1 MKLPTTGKPRDELL
15 ADMRDL
21 QAGDANWRAGRMWRL
36 VYFAGDDVADVL
48 MDADTTFIYGNG
60 LSPMA
65 FPSLRKLEAEV
76 IAITADLLGGSEAVG
91 NMTTGG
97 TESIIMAVKTARDSA
112 RADRPGLGQP
122 EMVLPITAHPA
133 FEKASHYLGV
143 LPVHIPVTEDY
154 RADVGAARAAV
165 TDNTVLIVGS
175 APCYPYGVVDPIP
188 ELAALAQERGI
199 GCHTDACVGGFF
211 LPFMRRLGYEAPPFD
226 FSVPGVTSISA
237 DLHKYGYSTRG
248 TSIIM
253 YRDKEIR
260 RHQFFTYADWPGG
273 LYGSPTMPG
282 SRAGGAIAAAW
293 AVLHYLGEEGYLRLA
308 RTVMDTARALMD
320 GINAISGLHVLGEP
334 DMSIFSFTS
343 DSVDIYAVADAMD
356 ARGWHLDRQQM
367 PPKLHLVVTPAHQEV
382 VGEFLSDLE
391 AATQSVATTGPAP
404 GGTAAMYGM
413 LGTLPDRGAVQKVI
427 LDFMDRVTQIEE
439 EDPMAS
445 LSGKS
450 DTGPQP

>member
-15 ADMRDL
+15 ADMRGL
-21 QAGDANWRAGRMWRL
+21 QVDDADWRAGRMWSL
-36 VYFAGDDVADVL
+36 VYFAGDDVAEVL
-48 MDADTTFIYGNG
+48 KEAYTTFIYGNG

-253 YRDKEIR
+253 YRDKGIR

-320 GINAISGLHVLGEP
+320 GINAIPGLHVIGKP
-334 DMSIFSFTS
+334 DMGIYSFTS
-343 DSVDIYAVADAMD
+343 DNVDIYAVADAMD
-356 ARGWHLDRQQM
+356 TRGWHLDRQQM

-382 VGEFLSDLE
+382 VGEFLADLE

-427 LDFMDRVTQIEE
+427 LDFMDRVTQLEE

-445 LSGKS
+445 LPGKT

>member
-1 MKLPTTGKPRDELL
+1 
-15 ADMRDL
+15 
-21 QAGDANWRAGRMWRL
+21 
-36 VYFAGDDVADVL
+36 
-48 MDADTTFIYGNG
+48 
-60 LSPMA
+60 
-65 FPSLRKLEAEV
+65 
-76 IAITADLLGGSEAVG
+76 
-91 NMTTGG
+91 
-97 TESIIMAVKTARDSA
+97 
-112 RADRPGLGQP
+112 
-122 EMVLPITAHPA
+122 
-133 FEKASHYLGV
+133 
-143 LPVHIPVTEDY
+143 
-154 RADVGAARAAV
+154 
-165 TDNTVLIVGS
+165 
-175 APCYPYGVVDPIP
+175 
-188 ELAALAQERGI
+188 
-199 GCHTDACVGGFF
+199 
-211 LPFMRRLGYEAPPFD
+211 
-226 FSVPGVTSISA
+226 
-237 DLHKYGYSTRG
+237 
-248 TSIIM
+248 M

-320 GINAISGLHVLGEP
+320 GINAISGLRVLGEP

-367 PPKLHLVVTPAHQEV
+367 PPKVHLVVTPAHQEV
-382 VGEFLSDLE
+382 VGEFLADLE

-427 LDFMDRVTQIEE
+427 LDFMDRVTQLEE

-445 LSGKS
+445 LPGKS

>member
-15 ADMRDL
+15 ADMRGL
-21 QAGDANWRAGRMWRL
+21 QVDDANWRAGRMWSL

-48 MDADTTFIYGNG
+48 KDAYTTFIYGNG

-122 EMVLPITAHPA
+122 EMVLPVTAHPA
-133 FEKASHYLGV
+133 FEKAGHYLGV
-143 LPVHIPVTEDY
+143 RPVHIPVTEDF

-175 APCYPYGVVDPIP
+175 APCYPYGVVDPMP

-199 GCHTDACVGGFF
+199 GCHADACVGGFF
-211 LPFMRRLGYEAPPFD
+211 LPFMRRLGYEPPPFD

-248 TSIIM
+248 TSTIM
-253 YRDKEIR
+253 YRDREIR

-320 GINAISGLHVLGEP
+320 GINAISGLRVLGEP

-367 PPKLHLVVTPAHQEV
+367 PPKVHLVVTPAHQEV
-382 VGEFLSDLE
+382 VGEFLADLE

-427 LDFMDRVTQIEE
+427 LDFMDRVTQLEE

-445 LSGKS
+445 LPGKS